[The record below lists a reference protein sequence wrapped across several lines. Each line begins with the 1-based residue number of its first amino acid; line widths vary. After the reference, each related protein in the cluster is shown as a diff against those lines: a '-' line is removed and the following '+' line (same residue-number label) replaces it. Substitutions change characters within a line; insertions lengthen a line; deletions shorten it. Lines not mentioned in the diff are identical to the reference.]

1 MSQSKQDT
9 NYFFVDE
16 SGDPVFYNKKGKF
29 IVGQSGCSKI
39 LMIGLIKTTNPKP
52 IRFELNKLK
61 KEIDEDKY
69 LKGIP
74 SLKKSLLSFHAKDDC
89 PEVREKVFKTIVK
102 LDFRAEFIVARKK
115 EEIFIK
121 RHHKNMQNFY
131 DDLITKLFENKLHKS
146 NNIIYFAQRGD
157 RKRQE
162 PLENAILKAKLKF
175 EEKWNKRINTDY
187 EIYVQTPVGE
197 LCLQVVDYINWA
209 VQRAFVKKEDRF
221 LNFVIDKIDFLVD
234 IYDFDK
240 YPKNFY
246 NKRNKFNINKISP
259 L

>member
-1 MSQSKQDT
+1 MRKHDNQKV
-9 NYFFVDE
+9 YFFVDE
-16 SGDPVFYNKKGKF
+16 SGDPIFYNKRGKF
-29 IVGQSGCSKI
+29 IVGQTGCSKV
-39 LMIGLIKTTNPKP
+39 LMIGLIKTVHPA
-52 IRFELNKLK
+52 
-61 KEIDEDKY
+61 
-69 LKGIP
+69 
-74 SLKKSLLSFHAKDDC
+74 LKKSLLSFHAKDDC
-89 PEVREKVFKTIVK
+89 PEIREKIFRTIVD

-115 EEIFIK
+115 EEVFIK

-175 EEKWNKRINTDY
+175 EKKWNRKINTDY

-197 LCLQVVDYINWA
+197 SCLQVIDYMNWA
-209 VQRAFVKKEDRF
+209 VQRAFIKRDDRF
-221 LNFVIDKIDFLVD
+221 LNFVMSKIDFLVD
-234 IYDFDK
+234 IYDFNK

-246 NKRNKFNINKISP
+246 NKRNRFNVNKTSP